1 MIILKNI
8 IGILTD
14 PKNTRMFLLGGIVVL
29 CILLFRQCEQTTLA
43 KGEASRITNN
53 WKASLDTIQNYVD
66 KDGNSIAQIRA
77 LNLSLDEIKGELKF
91 EKNKPPLTIIKTE
104 TVIKEVIVE
113 VPVIILDTVVNTVI
127 GDFSSALTFSDKK
140 EWGKS
145 FRAIDGLIPY
155 ETTDS
160 LITFGNANIELQQN
174 IFLTASL
181 IRDNKTKELFVN
193 LLTDYPG
200 TTFNSAEGILIDQ
213 KSKAFKGLQY
223 ENRKTLGLGLQLG
236 VGFSGSGVA
245 PYVGIGLN
253 YTPKF
258 LQW

>member
-1 MIILKNI
+1 MIFLKNI
-8 IGILTD
+8 IAIITD

-29 CILLFRQCEQTTLA
+29 CFLLFRQCEQTDIA
-43 KGEASRITNN
+43 KSEATKISNN
-53 WKASLDTIQNYVD
+53 WKASLDTIENYVD
-66 KDGNSIAQIRA
+66 KNGNAAAEIRA
-77 LNLSLDEIKGELKF
+77 LNLTLEEIEDELEF
-91 EKNKPPLTIIKTE
+91 EKDKPPLTIIKTE

-113 VPVIILDTVVNTVI
+113 VPVNVIDTILGN
-127 GDFSSALTFSDKK
+127 FNSALTVSDSAT
-140 EWGKS
+140 WGKS
-145 FRAIDGLIPY
+145 FRDVGVFVPY
-155 ETTDS
+155 EINGD
-160 LITFGNANIELQQN
+160 LINFGNATIDLKQN
-174 IFLTASL
+174 IFLSASL
-181 IRDNKTKELFVN
+181 TRDNKTKELFVN

-213 KSKAFKGLQY
+213 RGSAFKSLQY

>member
-29 CILLFRQCEQTTLA
+29 CILLLRQCEETDKA
-43 KGEASRITNN
+43 KGEAIKISNN
-53 WKASLDTIQNYVD
+53 WKASLDTIENYID
-66 KDGNSIAQIRA
+66 KNGNAVAEIRA
-77 LNLSLDEIKGELKF
+77 LNLSLSEIESELEY
-91 EKNKPPLTIIKTE
+91 EKNKPPLTVIKTE

-113 VPVIILDTVVNTVI
+113 VPVIQVDTVI
-127 GDFSSALTFSDKK
+127 GDFNSALEFSDQ
-140 EWGKS
+140 KS
-145 FRAIDGLIPY
+145 WNKSSRDIDVFVPY
-155 ETTDS
+155 QTLDS
-160 LITFGNANIELQQN
+160 TLNFGNAIISLNQN

-181 IRDNKTKELFVN
+181 TRDNKTKELFVN

-213 KSKAFKGLQY
+213 KDKAFKSLQY

-236 VGFSGSGVA
+236 VGFSGDGFT
-245 PYVGIGLN
+245 PYVGLGLN

>member
-8 IGILTD
+8 IEILTD

-29 CILLFRQCEQTTLA
+29 CILLFRQCEQTDIA
-43 KGEASRITNN
+43 KGEATKISNN
-53 WKASLDTIQNYVD
+53 WKASLDTIENYID
-66 KDGNSIAQIRA
+66 RNGNAAAEIRA
-77 LNLSLDEIKGELKF
+77 LNLTLEEISDELDF
-91 EKNKPPLTIIKTE
+91 EKDKPPLTIIKTE

-113 VPVIILDTVVNTVI
+113 IPVNVIDTILGN
-127 GDFSSALTFSDKK
+127 FNSALTVSDTAA
-140 EWGKS
+140 WGKS
-145 FRAIDGLIPY
+145 FRDVGVFVPYEIDGASIN
-155 ETTDS
+155 
-160 LITFGNANIELQQN
+160 FGNATIDLKQN
-174 IFLTASL
+174 IFLSASL
-181 IRDNKTKELFVN
+181 TRDNKTKELFVN

-213 KSKAFKGLQY
+213 RSRAFKRLQY

-236 VGFSGSGVA
+236 VGFSGNGVA